1 MSAFD
6 TSTDEGFKQ
15 FLIEK
20 IGEIHTSS
28 ATMEGNFK
36 AAMEQHA
43 ALKERVGNIE
53 RAARSAGHWENGK
66 FIALTLVHAA
76 ANIFK
81 VHI

>member
-1 MSAFD
+1 MSFD
-6 TSTDEGFKQ
+6 TSTDEGFKS

-28 ATMEGNFK
+28 AAMEGKLNV
-36 AAMEQHA
+36 AIEQHG
-43 ALKERVGNIE
+43 ALKARVSTIE
-53 RAARSAGHWENGK
+53 SAARSATHWENGK
-66 FIALTLVHAA
+66 FIALATVHAV